1 VTLHIDIQYATVS
14 ESVPDRRK
22 ITKWAKL
29 ALAQIRDEA
38 ILTIRIVDTKES
50 ARLNRSWRGINKST
64 NVLSFPAGD
73 NPMMPEL
80 LGDIILC
87 TQVITREA
95 REQKKQGDA
104 HWAHM
109 VIHGILHLTGYD
121 HVKNRDAKI
130 MESIEIEKL
139 QSIKIPNPY
148 E

>member
-1 VTLHIDIQYATVS
+1 MTLHIDIQYATVS

-29 ALAQIRDEA
+29 SLAQIRDEA

-87 TQVITREA
+87 TQVIIREA

>member
-1 VTLHIDIQYATVS
+1 MTLHIDIQYATVS
-14 ESVPDRRK
+14 ESVPDKRK

-64 NVLSFPAGD
+64 NVLSSPAGD

-95 REQKKQGDA
+95 RQQKKPADA
-104 HWAHM
+104 HWAHL

-121 HVKNRDAKI
+121 HVKKRDAKI

>member
-1 VTLHIDIQYATVS
+1 LTLHVDIQYATVI

-38 ILTIRIVDTKES
+38 TLTIRIVDTKES
-50 ARLNRSWRGINKST
+50 ARLNRTWRGINKST
-64 NVLSFPAGD
+64 NVLSFPAGA

-87 TQVITREA
+87 AQVIVREA
-95 REQKKQGDA
+95 REQIKPVDS

-109 VIHGILHLTGYD
+109 IIHGILHLTGYD
-121 HVKNRDAKI
+121 HVKKRDAKI